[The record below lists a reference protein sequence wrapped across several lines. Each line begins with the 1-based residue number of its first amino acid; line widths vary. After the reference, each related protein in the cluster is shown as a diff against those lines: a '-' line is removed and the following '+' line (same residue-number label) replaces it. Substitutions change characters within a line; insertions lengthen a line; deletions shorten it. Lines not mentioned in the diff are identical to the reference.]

1 RHAGAEQP
9 ERMGAAA
16 VAGRDGGDLP
26 LQGRHDAG
34 AGRLLGRRYRAVPC
48 RIGVAMKRLLP
59 ALIVGGTL
67 MVGAA
72 LAQTATTIDIAA
84 MPAGETPPGF
94 TTWRTGQGEAA
105 EWRVIA
111 DPTAA
116 GGKAIAQTSKDKTD
130 YRFPLAVYQ
139 PVSAKNVEVT

>member
-1 RHAGAEQP
+1 
-9 ERMGAAA
+9 
-16 VAGRDGGDLP
+16 GGDLP

-34 AGRLLGRRYRAVPC
+34 ADRLLGRRHCTLPGRS
-48 RIGVAMKRLLP
+48 GVAMTRLLA
-59 ALIVGGTL
+59 ALILGGTL
-67 MVGAA
+67 MAGPAF
-72 LAQTATTIDIAA
+72 AQTATTVDIAA
-84 MPAGETPPGF
+84 MPTGETPPGF

-105 EWRVIA
+105 AWRVVA

-139 PVSAKNVEVT
+139 PISAKNVEVTLRFKPV